1 MREKMTDLINH
12 PEHYAEGF
20 SNGSEVIDITENL
33 NFNRG
38 NCVKYVARAGK
49 KNPATEIED
58 LQKAQWYLERELERL
73 GSVLLQRPGY
83 IWEDNTAGLWRW
95 NENSWEY
102 LDADAGEWITVQGWP
117 SSKYKPFK
125 LITTTGSA
133 YV

>member
-1 MREKMTDLINH
+1 MTDTVNH
-12 PEHYAEGF
+12 PEHYTEGF

-38 NCVKYVARAGK
+38 NVVKYVTRAGK
-49 KNPATEIED
+49 KNPSTDIED
-58 LQKAQWYLERELERL
+58 LQKAQWYLQREIERL

-83 IWEDNTAGLWRW
+83 VWEDNSGSFWRW

-102 LDADAGEWITVQGWP
+102 LDSDAGEWIDIHGWP
-117 SSKYKPFK
+117 SDKYKPFT